1 MTAKP
6 LFLLTDPA
14 HYEVS
19 YVINPWMAPG
29 EWSRDRARHQ
39 AAAREGFLALKVAL
53 EAAGAEVRVMKGVA
67 GLPDL
72 VFPANA
78 GIVLDRRVLVARF
91 SCVERQ
97 GEEAVFLQEFEQLK
111 REGLFTA
118 VGIFPQGVFQEGAG
132 DCIWDKTRR
141 LFWAGFGQRSVRA
154 SLDVIEKFFEVP
166 VVPLELISPRFYHLD
181 VCFLPLA
188 GGEVVYYPP
197 AFSEASRARIRT
209 LVPAELLI
217 EASDGDAAAF
227 SVNAVNFGRS
237 IIMARPPER
246 LKKILEERG
255 YEVTAIDL
263 APFMMSGG
271 GAYCMTLRLDRSRD
285 VDTPAAGHQIR
296 AAAGAA

>member
-19 YVINPWMAPG
+19 YVINPWMTPG
-29 EWSRDRARHQ
+29 EWAQNRARHSG
-39 AAAREGFLALKVAL
+39 AARQAFVALKRAI
-53 EAAGAEVRVMKGVA
+53 EAAGADVRVMEGVA

-78 GIVLDRRVLVARF
+78 AIVLDRRALVARF

-97 GEEAVFLQEFEQLK
+97 GEESVFLQEFEQLQN
-111 REGLFTA
+111 E
-118 VGIFPQGVFQEGAG
+118 GIFTEVGTFPEGVFQEGAG
-132 DCIWDKTRR
+132 DCIWDKTRGQ
-141 LFWAGFGQRSVRA
+141 FWAGFGQRSVRA
-154 SLDVIEKFFEVP
+154 SLDVIKDFFRAP

-181 VCFLPLA
+181 VCFLPLT
-188 GGEVVYYPP
+188 GGEIVYYPP
-197 AFSEASRARIRT
+197 AFSDAAQETIRA
-209 LVPAELLI
+209 LVPADYLI
-217 EASDGDAAAF
+217 EASDADAAAF
-227 SVNAVNFGRS
+227 SVNAVNIGRT

-246 LKKILEERG
+246 LKRLLEARG
-255 YEVTAIDL
+255 YQVSGIDL

-285 VDTPAAGHQIR
+285 DGTSSARPCRTAAE
-296 AAAGAA
+296 AS